1 MTDRPNIVARLLD
14 VVANTV
20 APTWGVARAT
30 ARARLDASARRST
43 SLRYDAARSDRT
55 RRRAV
60 AGSADGDLLPD
71 LEVLRRKSRDL
82 VRDDAHASAAV
93 AVKLENVVGAGL
105 KVQADVR
112 ADLAGIS
119 QQQADDYNNQAERIW
134 QRWASDHCD
143 ATECSDFDE
152 MTRQVYRARLLDGEA
167 FVHRVAV
174 PGREI
179 STSWELIDPD
189 RIGDDMRSTTDNVRG
204 GIEFGSRGQPV
215 AYYVSPFHADEAR
228 TQNIGANKPERIA
241 RKTEDWHNLLHVF
254 RRLRPGQTR
263 GEPLIVPAMPLF
275 EHLHH
280 YLDSE
285 IIAARANSCI
295 ALYVERP
302 VDPIGDPDITQE
314 IAAAG
319 DAGSQ
324 WHETI
329 EPGTIEYLNAG
340 EKISPY
346 MPNRPGTTFDPFV
359 VRVLRAICAALG
371 LPYEM
376 VVKDF
381 GGMNYSS
388 ARVSLLEARRG
399 FELEQ
404 SLLISQWLR
413 PVWRTVMQEAIAAG
427 LLPQFPQAVENPEP
441 FLAARWIRPA
451 WGWVDPVKEAEASR
465 VAIVNNLS
473 TPDREAA
480 RAGMDAE
487 EVLRARARHMVRAR
501 DIEQANDLPPGSLNA
516 SLLSDELPSPV
527 GAAADEPQTTP
538 TAGDEDDAAAP
549 GDAAA
554 AAAAVKQRDTG
565 ADPAEVAAR
574 LNAVAIAMRAGLI
587 TPQQHDEEDTRAR
600 VGLPPMSAE
609 VVAAWSKETTRRPIT
624 LARVGEELDQQ
635 PAADDPEQPNNQPN

>member
-1 MTDRPNIVARLLD
+1 MTDQPNIVARVLD
-14 VVANTV
+14 AVANTV
-20 APTWGVARAT
+20 APSWGVSRAT
-30 ARARLDASARRST
+30 ARARLTAGAKRSA

-112 ADLAGIS
+112 AELAGIS
-119 QQQADDYNNQAERIW
+119 QQQADDYNGQAERIW
-134 QRWASDHCD
+134 AQWAADHCD

-179 STSWELIDPD
+179 STAWELIDAD
-189 RIGDDMRSTTDNVRG
+189 RIGDDMRTPNDNVRA
-204 GIEFGSRGQPV
+204 GIEFGDRGEAV

-228 TQNIGANKPERIA
+228 TQNIGANQPQRIA

-254 RRLRPGQTR
+254 RRVRPGQTR
-263 GEPLIVPAMPLF
+263 GEPLIVPALPLF

-285 IIAARANSCI
+285 IIAARANSNI

-302 VDPIGDPDITQE
+302 VDPISDPDITQE
-314 IAAAG
+314 IGATDSG
-319 DAGSQ
+319 AGSQ

-427 LLPQFPQAVENPEP
+427 KLPQFPQAVENPEP

-465 VAIVNNLS
+465 VAIANNLS

-487 EVLRARARHMVRAR
+487 EVLRARARHLVRAR
-501 DIEQANDLPPGSLNA
+501 DIEQANGLAPGALTSEDPPAPVDA
-516 SLLSDELPSPV
+516 SIDSGTEQETD
-527 GAAADEPQTTP
+527 
-538 TAGDEDDAAAP
+538 DDASPAPAPVDSGEDTAAL
-549 GDAAA
+549 
-554 AAAAVKQRDTG
+554 
-565 ADPAEVAAR
+565 AAR

-587 TPQQHDEEDTRAR
+587 TPQQADEEDTRAR
-600 VGLPPMSAE
+600 VGLPPMSAN
-609 VVAAWSKETTRRPIT
+609 VAAAWSKETTRRPIT
-624 LARVGEELDQQ
+624 LARATEELDQQ
-635 PAADDPEQPNNQPN
+635 TDDPPAPGADAPETNPTSDE